1 MFKVG
6 SHKLGCF
13 IRELLLIVASNLAM
27 PDYTWIPSAFSDIT
41 HVCGKEPSW
50 RTLSEVTLHWISSS
64 LGWEFSALNNSSL
77 MKHPFPCDID
87 YSGDLA
93 VVGCLH
99 GPDRSKGAP
108 IYLLDNGRVVSTV
121 MMKEELGLEKFQH
134 IHNAVLRKIGERY
147 YIIVQAWNPG
157 DFAILEQVG

>member
-1 MFKVG
+1 M
-6 SHKLGCF
+6 
-13 IRELLLIVASNLAM
+13 
-27 PDYTWIPSAFSDIT
+27 
-41 HVCGKEPSW
+41 
-50 RTLSEVTLHWISSS
+50 
-64 LGWEFSALNNSSL
+64 
-77 MKHPFPCDID
+77 
-87 YSGDLA
+87 
-93 VVGCLH
+93 VGCLH